1 MRARVLDPPAR
12 LHAGILAAL
21 MRSGPQSRQQL
32 AHSTGLDTSTIA
44 RTVPA
49 LAADGWVVES
59 ADRPVTPARG
69 RPGKRV
75 RVRDAHHLAVGVK
88 IGPEKLTGAVT
99 DIAGGVIVADSLPLS
114 SREPDGV
121 LGMVAEMAQALTRR
135 GLELVD
141 AADARVIGL
150 GIGVGGHV
158 VEGRLVVDSHILGWR
173 QVDVSSTV
181 ARATGLPTV
190 TLNDV
195 NALAAG
201 EHWLG
206 AGRRVDDLAVIT
218 IGRGLGCGLV
228 LGGRLHV
235 GTSGSA
241 GELGHL
247 PLLPDGPLCGCGN
260 RGCLEAVVSD
270 QAVVAALRE
279 RLPGIDIRDFHDILR
294 LAEAGNPVVLD
305 GLARTGEL
313 LGRAVASVVNLVN
326 PALVIIAGEMTS
338 GMDFMEQ
345 PLRRATA
352 DHTFSAGWSECR
364 LVIDRSG
371 DELWARGAAWLAIR
385 AAVRRP
391 AILSRHIEVGG

>member
-1 MRARVLDPPAR
+1 M
-12 LHAGILAAL
+12 I
-21 MRSGPQSRQQL
+21 
-32 AHSTGLDTSTIA
+32 TS
-44 RTVPA
+44 
-49 LAADGWVVES
+49 
-59 ADRPVTPARG
+59 
-69 RPGKRV
+69 
-75 RVRDAHHLAVGVK
+75 
-88 IGPEKLTGAVT
+88 
-99 DIAGGVIVADSLPLS
+99 
-114 SREPDGV
+114 
-121 LGMVAEMAQALTRR
+121 
-135 GLELVD
+135 
-141 AADARVIGL
+141 
-150 GIGVGGHV
+150 
-158 VEGRLVVDSHILGWR
+158 
-173 QVDVSSTV
+173 
-181 ARATGLPTV
+181 
-190 TLNDV
+190 
-195 NALAAG
+195 
-201 EHWLG
+201 
-206 AGRRVDDLAVIT
+206 
-218 IGRGLGCGLV
+218 GRGLGCGLV

-270 QAVVAALRE
+270 HAVVAALRE

-313 LGRAVASVVNLVN
+313 LGRGVASVVNLVN